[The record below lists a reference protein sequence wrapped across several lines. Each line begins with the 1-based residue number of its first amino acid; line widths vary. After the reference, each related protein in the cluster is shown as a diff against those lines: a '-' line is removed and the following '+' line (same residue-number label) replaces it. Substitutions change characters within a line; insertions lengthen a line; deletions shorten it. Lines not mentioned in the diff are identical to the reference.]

1 MTIARAVR
9 LSESRSKKL
18 GDSTTGR
25 PRRVLSRRQLYAGW
39 QLRRSATTPQDER
52 KADGERRT
60 ENNKWCIIARRTSLG
75 TQCSGCFKEDEGV
88 YAKYS
93 SITALHKFISLRHQ
107 ILLQHSTLPHAY
119 EWIHYIKAF
128 SMYNLLLR
136 ESFQFL
142 TSPSLS
148 QFCFASARFPIQG
161 NKWYDARTY
170 TYIYL
175 RYTFEDILQ

>member
-1 MTIARAVR
+1 MDADAPTSPPPE
-9 LSESRSKKL
+9 SE
-18 GDSTTGR
+18 
-25 PRRVLSRRQLYAGW
+25 P
-39 QLRRSATTPQDER
+39 EE
-52 KADGERRT
+52 ERRRR
-60 ENNKWCIIARRTSLG
+60 ENNKWRCIIARRTSLG

-136 ESFQFL
+136 ESFQYLSLLSLSLSLSICLSRSFPG
-142 TSPSLS
+142 PSLS
-148 QFCFASARFPIQG
+148 FSISFALNFAHFRF
-161 NKWYDARTY
+161 
-170 TYIYL
+170 L
-175 RYTFEDILQ
+175 RP